1 MKLYHLL
8 YLCLIL
14 AAVIIIFP
22 SPFQSGF
29 ESAAVSTFSLAGD
42 SLVRMNQDTM
52 AISSYSYAL
61 GYDEN
66 NTKLMEKKGECLYR
80 QGDYLEAVEVYS
92 LASELDPDNPAYH
105 VGKGRALLMAG
116 DQGGAET
123 SFNDALIRDPT
134 DPDALRTRAV
144 ALLSQGRYQEA
155 IVDLDVLVAADP
167 ENAEFRMYRGDAYMF
182 ITMQHDA
189 GMRSMKGADQIMS
202 SGGEHARLASTAYQK
217 ASEDYMKAME
227 LNPLL
232 TPAVATRMMAQAE
245 NQVETF
251 GMILTSL

>member
-1 MKLYHLL
+1 MKLYHFL
-8 YLCLIL
+8 YLGLVL

-29 ESAAVSTFSLAGD
+29 ESAAVSIFCLAGD
-42 SLVRMNQDTM
+42 SLARMDQDTM
-52 AISSYSYAL
+52 ALSSYSYAL
-61 GYDEN
+61 GFDEN
-66 NTKLMEKKGECLYR
+66 NTGLMQKKGE
-80 QGDYLEAVEVYS
+80 YLEAAEVYS
-92 LASELDPDNPAYH
+92 LAANLDPANPLYL
-105 VGKGRALLMAG
+105 VGEGRALLQAG
-116 DQGGAET
+116 DQGGAEDC
-123 SFNDALIRDPT
+123 FNEAITRNPA
-134 DPDALRTRAV
+134 DPDALGTRAV

-155 IVDLDVLVAADP
+155 IADLDSLVAANP

-182 ITMQHDA
+182 ITMNHDA
-189 GMRSMKGADQIMS
+189 EMRSMKGADQIMS

-232 TPAVATRMMAQAE
+232 TPAVATRMMAQVE

-251 GMILTSL
+251 GIILSSL